1 MIEFLETPV
10 QLVRYNVANSSIPPR
25 RSAATSK
32 DFQATNPRISFFV
45 DELAHGRWVPVVA
58 GIQDMFLA
66 LDEVVTPAIYGRVS
80 PREAVQNVLPRIQTI
95 LDQNA
100 PYL

>member
-1 MIEFLETPV
+1 
-10 QLVRYNVANSSIPPR
+10 
-25 RSAATSK
+25 
-32 DFQATNPRISFFV
+32 
-45 DELAHGRWVPVVA
+45 
-58 GIQDMFLA
+58 MFLA
-66 LDEVVTPAIYGRVS
+66 LDEVVTPAIYGRVA